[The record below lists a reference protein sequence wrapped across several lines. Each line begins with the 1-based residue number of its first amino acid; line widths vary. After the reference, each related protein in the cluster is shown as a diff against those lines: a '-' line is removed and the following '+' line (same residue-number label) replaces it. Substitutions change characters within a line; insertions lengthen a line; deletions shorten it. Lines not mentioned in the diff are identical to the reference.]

1 MANFQLYQ
9 FNPESDTNREEEQAG
24 SPDAFQPR
32 LEQDGSE
39 WFSEERIRTPFLS
52 AAGLEPNCLNLY
64 TLQNGL
70 RTSEVQNRRTG
81 RHRAILRIC
90 QEFPDPADQYV
101 GFRPPLD

>member
-70 RTSEVQNRRTG
+70 RTSEVQNRRTLMLWDATTG
-81 RHRAILRIC
+81 SSSRHP
-90 QEFPDPADQYV
+90 PDLPGV
-101 GFRPPLD
+101 S

>member
-70 RTSEVQNRRTG
+70 RTSELMLWDATTG
-81 RHRAILRIC
+81 SSSRHP
-90 QEFPDPADQYV
+90 PDLPGV
-101 GFRPPLD
+101 S